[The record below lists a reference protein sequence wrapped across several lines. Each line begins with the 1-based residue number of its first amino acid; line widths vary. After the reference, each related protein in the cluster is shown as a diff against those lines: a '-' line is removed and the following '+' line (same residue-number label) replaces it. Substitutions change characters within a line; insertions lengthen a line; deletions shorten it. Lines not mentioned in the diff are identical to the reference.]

1 MGYCARKRRFADG
14 VSFRLEQSSTR
25 LHVARTHNH
34 PSGDQTPSSEDR
46 QLTTRLKQ
54 AADIIGIRMLDHVII
69 GESGYYSF
77 ADNGCLL

>member
-1 MGYCARKRRFADG
+1 ADG